1 MGLKTT
7 VDFLVV
13 GPLTATDNAVPRFD
27 GATGKLIQDSGITI
41 TDAGVLTGDG
51 SGLTGVSGG
60 GDVVG
65 PASSVDNRLVRW
77 DGVTG
82 KLIQDNGSITVSD
95 SGIILGC
102 TAFTVDSLF
111 LDLNQ
116 ITTPEN
122 TDLWL
127 TTTGTGDLNFNGVTI
142 DPSSNI
148 VSATGDLTLSAG
160 KIEAVIPS
168 SGVGYL
174 ALGASGTA
182 SVGFRVKQ
190 GVIDTSTIIDFY
202 EEGATRKGWLG
213 FGSSNPRTLFAIV
226 NDYSDGDIKIAP
238 GGQTGLRTIELN
250 AFTQLG
256 SDAASVPKIKMKKL
270 TGTTGA
276 TEGSRVTVAHGL
288 TGAKILA
295 IDCLILWATNS
306 KMGPGHIYD
315 VGYNYS
321 CYADNVNINVR
332 LDATGSENVTSKE
345 YTVLITYEA

>member
-116 ITTPEN
+116 ITTPVDV
-122 TDLWL
+122 DLWL
-127 TTTGTGDLNFNGVTI
+127 TTTGTGGLNFNGVTV
-142 DPSSNI
+142 DPSSNVAAI
-148 VSATGDLTLSAG
+148 SNLDMTGDLTADGSVLIKGGGPQISFTNDDAKGFLEWRTTGGVRTGWIGKGTGANEDISIRNEATLSAANINFHPEDGDGTG
-160 KIEAVIPS
+160 KVTI
-168 SGVGYL
+168 
-174 ALGASGTA
+174 
-182 SVGFRVKQ
+182 VGF
-190 GVIDTSTIIDFY
+190 S
-202 EEGATRKGWLG
+202 
-213 FGSSNPRTLFAIV
+213 
-226 NDYSDGDIKIAP
+226 
-238 GGQTGLRTIELN
+238 
-250 AFTQLG
+250 QLG
-256 SDAASVPKIKMKKL
+256 SASSSVPEIKMKKL

-321 CYADNVNINVR
+321 CYADNININVR
-332 LDATGSENVTSKE
+332 LDATGSENVTSKAF
-345 YTVLITYEA
+345 TVLITYEA

>member
-148 VSATGDLTLSAG
+148 AAANDLDMTGDLTLSAG
-160 KIEAVIPS
+160 TVFIDLESGPHISIQKDDGKGIIEWRTPA
-168 SGVGYL
+168 GVRTGWL
-174 ALGASGTA
+174 GKGASG
-182 SVGFRVKQ
+182 
-190 GVIDTSTIIDFY
+190 DTDISIRNEDT
-202 EEGATRKGWLG
+202 
-213 FGSSNPRTLFAIV
+213 GSAN
-226 NDYSDGDIKIAP
+226 
-238 GGQTGLRTIELN
+238 IELMPKD
-250 AFTQLG
+250 ADGTGKVHIWGYSQLG
-256 SDAASVPKIKMKKL
+256 VSAPIIKMKKL

-332 LDATGSENVTSKE
+332 LDATGSENVTSKAF
-345 YTVLITYEA
+345 TVLITYEA